1 MVSALNALI
10 KDQVKKLERFL
21 NVCVIQSVTTV
32 DGENKLSQYL
42 KMHENARKCSL
53 LFGHPE
59 VFVDNRNVAKMLKE
73 RHFQESI
80 QAVVIDEAHL
90 VLQWY
95 V

>member
-1 MVSALNALI
+1 M
-10 KDQVKKLERFL
+10 
-21 NVCVIQSVTTV
+21 IQRVAIE
-32 DGENKLSQYL
+32 DGENKVSLP
-42 KMHENARKCSL
+42 KNARKCSL

-73 RHFQESI
+73 RHFQESVRAI
-80 QAVVIDEAHL
+80 VIDGAHL